1 MTEAFTNI
9 LTQVVNSKKD
19 DGTKQMMKNIKTFN
33 GTNKANCITWLSQI
47 KAAAKFS
54 NS

>member
-19 DGTKQMMKNIKTFN
+19 DGTKQMMKNIKNFD
-33 GTNKANCITWLSQI
+33 GTNKADCIT
-47 KAAAKFS
+47 
-54 NS
+54 